1 VNEFAIFRLSWRTV
15 RHGPTGP
22 WRRYVFFSLF
32 VNLKT
37 NNPFMK
43 TAAKRSLFSTLWVV
57 LVLLS
62 TTAFAQDEDKSKRP
76 SPPAKATG
84 KVGNTTI
91 TIDYSR
97 PSVKGRNVWSEL
109 APYGQVWRT
118 GANEATTFEVNND
131 VTVEGKALPA
141 GKYSLF
147 TIPGE
152 NEWTVIFN
160 KEPKQWGAY
169 KYDEKKDALRV
180 TVKPKKAPKMTE
192 QFTINVNKG
201 TVAMLWENAQVDFK
215 VAPSTGGAQ

>member
-1 VNEFAIFRLSWRTV
+1 
-15 RHGPTGP
+15 
-22 WRRYVFFSLF
+22 
-32 VNLKT
+32 
-37 NNPFMK
+37 MK
-43 TAAKRSLFSTLWVV
+43 TAAKRSLFAALWAV

-62 TTAFAQDEDKSKRP
+62 ATGFAQDDKSKRP

-97 PSVKGRNVWSEL
+97 PSVKGRQVWSEL
-109 APYGQVWRT
+109 APYGKVWRT

-141 GKYSLF
+141 GKYALF
-147 TIPGE
+147 TIPGQ

-160 KEPKQWGAY
+160 KEPNQWGAF
-169 KYDEKKDALRV
+169 KYDEGKDALRV

-192 QFTINVNKG
+192 QFTINVDNKG
-201 TVAMLWENAQVDFK
+201 MVAMLWENAQVDFK
-215 VAPSTGGAQ
+215 VAPSAAGSQ